1 MRHYIPFLL
10 LFTVQIFSGCKKL
23 VQIGPPTGQLES
35 SVVFANEGTA
45 NSAIA
50 GIYKNLRARFE
61 VQNSSIAILTGLSS
75 DELYNYFPNTDLDQ
89 FRNDNLQESN
99 SQLLPIWSTFY
110 NGIYQANDAIEKL
123 PSSAMP
129 TGSKNQFLGE
139 AKFIRGFCYF
149 YLVNLFGD
157 VPLITTTNVNENAIA
172 VRKPISDVYDQ
183 IVADLLSAEELLP
196 ANYNFSSNQR
206 IRANKAAA
214 TALLARVYLYKGE
227 WVNAGIKAGAVIS
240 LPSYALAGDLN
251 STFLANNSEA
261 ILQWGHNATDINGE
275 PGSFI
280 FTTQPG
286 ILSTNWLLS
295 SFEPGDQRRLKWIK
309 SGIYQSN
316 TYFFPYKYKI
326 TTANA
331 SEYSVILRLTE
342 QYLIRAEASA
352 RQNNIPAAVADIN
365 VIRQHAGLAIIS
377 SAISQDSCLNTI
389 MQERKVELFAECGHR
404 WFDLKRTNQVGPVLN
419 GIKGANWQAT
429 DVLYPIPLT
438 EIQKDPYLVQ
448 NPGY

>member
-1 MRHYIPFLL
+1 MKHYFFLL
-10 LFTVQIFSGCKKL
+10 LLLATQTFLGCKKL
-23 VQIGPPTGQLES
+23 VEIGTPRGQLES

-50 GIYKNLRARFE
+50 AIYKNLRARFV
-61 VQNSSIAILTGLSS
+61 VQNSSIAILTSLSS
-75 DELYNYFPNTDLDQ
+75 DDLYNYFPNTDLDQ
-89 FRNDNLQESN
+89 FRNNNLQESN

-129 TGSKNQFLGE
+129 AGSKNQFIGE

-149 YLVNLFGD
+149 YLINLFGD
-157 VPLITTTNVNENAIA
+157 VPLITTTDVNRNAVA
-172 VRKPISDVYDQ
+172 VRSPISDVYDQ

-196 ANYNFSSNQR
+196 VNYGFSSNQR

-214 TALLARVYLYKGE
+214 TALLARVYLYRGE
-227 WVNAGIKAGAVIS
+227 WANAETKSSAVIS
-240 LPSYALAGDLN
+240 LPSYSLSADLN
-251 STFLANNSEA
+251 STFLANNNEA
-261 ILQWGHNATDINGE
+261 ILQWGQNATDINTE

-280 FTTQPG
+280 FTAQPS
-286 ILSTNWLLS
+286 ILSTNWLLN
-295 SFEPGDQRRLKWIK
+295 SFGTGDQRSSKWLK
-309 SGIYQSN
+309 SGTYQSN

-326 TTANA
+326 ITATA
-331 SEYSVILRLTE
+331 SEYSVILRLAE
-342 QYLIRAEASA
+342 QFLIRAEARA

-365 VIRQHAGLAIIS
+365 AVRQRAGLATIS
-377 SAISQDSCLNTI
+377 SVVSQDSCLNAV
-389 MQERKVELFAECGHR
+389 MQERRVELFAECGHR
-404 WFDLKRTNQVGPVLN
+404 WFDLKRTNRVGPVLSA
-419 GIKGANWQAT
+419 IKGASWQTT
-429 DVLYPIPLT
+429 DALYPIPLS